1 MPLDKFLAL
10 VAALTGTLGS
20 VYVLRSSLAM
30 SPGLTADLA
39 TPRWGFSTVIIDS
52 LSDQRADS
60 IVGASAF
67 GVALVLGVASI
78 LAPTIPL
85 MSFARAVIISLVIA
99 LVLLALMNWVRSSLA
114 ARHRAA
120 SRRQL
125 LWNQLDAT
133 LKEGKFQKAWV
144 EGLVSAA
151 RVLAGL
157 ELDVASGPRTVY
169 GAVAKAARYT
179 LPADL
184 EIPVTTPGP

>member
-1 MPLDKFLAL
+1 
-10 VAALTGTLGS
+10 
-20 VYVLRSSLAM
+20 
-30 SPGLTADLA
+30 
-39 TPRWGFSTVIIDS
+39 TVIIDS

-60 IVGASAF
+60 VVGASAF
-67 GVALVLGVASI
+67 GVALVLGVGSI

-85 MSFARAVIISLVIA
+85 MSFARALIVSLVIA
-99 LVLLALMNWVRSSLA
+99 IVLLALMNWVRSSLA

-157 ELDVASGPRTVY
+157 ELDVASGPRAVY

-184 EIPVTTPGP
+184 EIPVTTPEP

>member
-1 MPLDKFLAL
+1 MLLDKFLAL
-10 VAALTGTLGS
+10 LAALTGALGS

-60 IVGASAF
+60 VVGASAF
-67 GVALVLGVASI
+67 GVALVLGVGSI

-85 MSFARAVIISLVIA
+85 MSFARALIVSLVIA
-99 LVLLALMNWVRSSLA
+99 IVLLALMNWVRSSLA

-157 ELDVASGPRTVY
+157 ELDVASGPRAVY

-184 EIPVTTPGP
+184 EIPVTTPEP

>member
-1 MPLDKFLAL
+1 VPLDKFLAL
-10 VAALTGTLGS
+10 IAALTGALGS
-20 VYVLRSSLAM
+20 VYVLRSFLAM

-60 IVGASAF
+60 VVGASAF
-67 GVALVLGVASI
+67 GLALLLGVASI

-85 MSFARAVIISLVIA
+85 MSFARAVILSMVMA
-99 LVLLALMNWVRSSLA
+99 VVLQALMNWARRSLA

-133 LKEGKFQKAWV
+133 VKEGKFQRAWV

-157 ELDVASGPRTVY
+157 ELDVASGPRAVY
-169 GAVAKAARYT
+169 GAVAKAAGYT
-179 LPADL
+179 FPAEL
-184 EIPVTTPGP
+184 EIPVNTPGP